1 MAKPLSF
8 KDFLVVD
15 YTPGMPEEIS
25 WAAMK
30 RRRGR
35 IGEEVEGLDEDL
47 EENLRKQV
55 AQMASKFPEGSKVKM
70 KHDGKVAKVLSVGKD
85 FVKVSIGNKTMEH
98 KPSELERIREE
109 VEETDEALNFAQ
121 RRARGRVMRK
131 NKAKIA
137 MGRRKAANRAADPE
151 RLKKRARKQAMNVMF
166 KKLAK
171 GTSRADLPA
180 TRRQE
185 IEKRLEKLKPRIDK
199 MSRKLLPQVRKME
212 KERRMGKQNKD
223 A

>member
-35 IGEEVEGLDEDL
+35 IGEEVE
-47 EENLRKQV
+47 
-55 AQMASKFPEGSKVKM
+55 
-70 KHDGKVAKVLSVGKD
+70 
-85 FVKVSIGNKTMEH
+85 
-98 KPSELERIREE
+98 
-109 VEETDEALNFAQ
+109 ETDEALDFAQ

-137 MGRRKAANRAADPE
+137 MGRRKAANR
-151 RLKKRARKQAMNVMF
+151 
-166 KKLAK
+166 
-171 GTSRADLPA
+171 
-180 TRRQE
+180 RR
-185 IEKRLEKLKPRIDK
+185 
-199 MSRKLLPQVRKME
+199 
-212 KERRMGKQNKD
+212 
-223 A
+223 

>member
-1 MAKPLSF
+1 
-8 KDFLVVD
+8 
-15 YTPGMPEEIS
+15 
-25 WAAMK
+25 
-30 RRRGR
+30 
-35 IGEEVEGLDEDL
+35 
-47 EENLRKQV
+47 
-55 AQMASKFPEGSKVKM
+55 
-70 KHDGKVAKVLSVGKD
+70 
-85 FVKVSIGNKTMEH
+85 
-98 KPSELERIREE
+98 
-109 VEETDEALNFAQ
+109 
-121 RRARGRVMRK
+121 
-131 NKAKIA
+131 
-137 MGRRKAANRAADPE
+137 
-151 RLKKRARKQAMNVMF
+151 MNVMF

>member
-35 IGEEVEGLDEDL
+35 IGEEVE
-47 EENLRKQV
+47 
-55 AQMASKFPEGSKVKM
+55 
-70 KHDGKVAKVLSVGKD
+70 
-85 FVKVSIGNKTMEH
+85 
-98 KPSELERIREE
+98 
-109 VEETDEALNFAQ
+109 ETDEALNFAQ

-137 MGRRKAANRAADPE
+137 MGRRRSANRAADPE

-199 MSRKLLPQVRKME
+199 MSRKMLPQVRKME

-223 A
+223 S